1 MSQISLSQLLDLVGD
16 LKDDTTP
23 NNASER
29 FRKYIQG
36 NIHKVEELRAY
47 VEEALSQS
55 GDQFNKALQDLINHI
70 GQLLGFEVTYG
81 RYRGVRGE
89 NGFDGLWRSPT
100 GWSVVVETK
109 TTDAYTIKTTTLLG
123 YINSLISEGRIN
135 DIDKVLGLYI
145 YGRYDIQANQL
156 ENTIIAEKRRDS
168 LRVVGIDALLNLLEL
183 KQKHNLS
190 HEIIL
195 SLFLP
200 APVRVDS
207 MINLIF
213 DIVVG
218 GIEQIEESESY
229 KDSEINEQELYQKDK
244 MMNIEISRMS
254 FASISEDFTG
264 KTIKAFIF
272 RNQRYEVNNWI
283 GLASKLF
290 NILVAENKE
299 RFDEIA
305 NSIYGKKRPYI
316 SCKQD
321 DLRSARPIPG
331 TKYFFEANLNTNSIV
346 KLCYTLI
353 ERMEYNQSD
362 LKLEVI

>member
-89 NGFDGLWRSPT
+89 NGFDGLWCSQT
-100 GWSVVVETK
+100 GWSIVVETK
-109 TTDAYTIKTTTLLG
+109 TTDAYSIKTATLLG
-123 YINSLISEGRIN
+123 YINSLISEGQIK
-135 DIDKVLGLYI
+135 DIDKVLGLYV
-145 YGRYDIQANQL
+145 YGRYGTQTGQL

-168 LRVVGIDALLNLLEL
+168 LRVIGVEALLNLLEL
-183 KQKHNLS
+183 KQKHSLS
-190 HEIIL
+190 HEVVL

-200 APVRVDS
+200 APVRIDS
-207 MINLIF
+207 MVNLIF
-213 DIVVG
+213 DIVVE
-218 GIEQIEESESY
+218 GIEQVEELENH
-229 KDSEINEQELYQKDK
+229 KDFEFDQQELSQKEGLASTD
-244 MMNIEISRMS
+244 IEQIRL
-254 FASISEDFTG
+254 AQIDEDYTG
-264 KTIKAFIF
+264 KTIKGFTF
-272 RNQRYEVNNWI
+272 QNKRYDVSSWAEVI
-283 GLASKLF
+283 SKLC
-290 NILVAENKE
+290 NIMLSKDKE
-299 RFDEIA
+299 KFSKIA
-305 NSIYGKKRPYI
+305 IAIRGTKRPYI
-316 SCKQD
+316 SLRKE
-321 DLRSARPIPG
+321 DLRLARVIQG
-331 TKYFFEANLNTNSIV
+331 TPYFFESNLNANSSA

-353 ERMEYNQSD
+353 KSMGYDRSD
-362 LKLEVI
+362 LILDVV